1 MVVSHIRKKDPL
13 DDDKSSIVSHCAAWR
28 HRASRKL
35 SGSGWH
41 HSAQILLTKVKLWP
55 FRCWPPRVG
64 SSTMTTNS
72 KTHCTMQVYKHTNF
86 HSHYCKQCNAKTL
99 YIDLSDIVRVTA
111 VLYHS
116 HECKTVP
123 QTDITT
129 SANEQ
134 QWRKEAWL
142 TCVWSVSINVLAE
155 VEEKLGVVG
164 WQLQLFAVLPEERVS
179 ISFNPGHLFP
189 SCVVT
194 AVLEHRVGI
203 THLGAM

>member
-1 MVVSHIRKKDPL
+1 MMVSHIRKRDPL
-13 DDDKSSIVSHCAAWR
+13 DDDKSGIVSHCVAWR
-28 HRASRKL
+28 HRVSRKL

-72 KTHCTMQVYKHTNF
+72 KTYCTMQVYKRTNF

-99 YIDLSDIVRVTA
+99 YIDSGDIVRVTA
-111 VLYHS
+111 AFHYLHKS
-116 HECKTVP
+116 KTVR
-123 QTDITT
+123 QTDITA
-129 SANEQ
+129 SADEK

-142 TCVWSVSINVLAE
+142 TCVWSVSVNVLAE
-155 VEEKLGVVG
+155 VEEKLGVVE
-164 WQLQLFAVLPEERVS
+164 WQLQLFAVLPEETVS
-179 ISFNPGHLFP
+179 ISFNPGHLLS

-194 AVLEHRVGI
+194 AVSEHRVGI